1 MPARLKTMNKRLH
14 ITNGDSAGDML
25 TEIFSGEDEILCWR
39 DVLHDGP
46 LTLAPLAVHRRRRS
60 RFLADTLEALGDKS
74 LGDRPYDRIYADF
87 LARDHL
93 MAELEKYAA
102 VTLWFEHDL
111 YDQLQIAEIL
121 HRLSVLKQPVQE
133 LSLICIDAYPEVPY
147 FHGLGNLNP
156 SQLADLYPS
165 RQPLGER
172 QLAAG
177 RRIWQTLCAP
187 DPRGL
192 PVLAATVYDGL
203 PYMPAALRRYCQEFP
218 NHHDGL
224 TRTQSLLLKSV
235 GAPLSDLPE
244 LRHHLQLQA
253 ETGRLPAGASAE
265 SRYREVMSG
274 PLRFGR
280 IFMSLQ
286 SLEPAPFMGD
296 LWVRKELIALCE
308 GPTPYL
314 DANAGQD
321 GPLHSQE
328 TTYTLTGA
336 GRQAL
341 SGQIHWT
348 DENGYDLWR
357 GGVHLCGDRIW
368 YWDEAG
374 QTFTDHV

>member
-1 MPARLKTMNKRLH
+1 MMNKRLH
-14 ITNGDSAGDML
+14 ITNGDSTGNML
-25 TEIFSGEDEILCWR
+25 QEIFSGEDEILCWR

-46 LTLAPLAVHRRRRS
+46 LTLAPLAVHRRRRA
-60 RFLADTLEALGDKS
+60 RFLADTLETMGDKS
-74 LGDRPYDRIYADF
+74 LGDRPYDRIHADL

-93 MAELEKYAA
+93 VAELEKYAA

-121 HRLSVLKQPVQE
+121 YRLATLNRPVRE
-133 LSLICIDAYPEVPY
+133 LSLICIHAHPDVPY

-156 SQLADLYPS
+156 SQLADLFPS

-177 RRIWQTLCAP
+177 RRIWQTLCAS
-187 DPRGL
+187 DPRALPALATASIEGL
-192 PVLAATVYDGL
+192 PF
-203 PYMPAALRRYCQEFP
+203 MSAALRRFCQEFP
-218 NHHDGL
+218 NRHDGL
-224 TRTQSLLLKSV
+224 TRTQSLLLESV
-235 GAPLSDLPE
+235 GASLSDLPE

-253 ETGRLPAGASAE
+253 DTGRLPAGASAA

-286 SLEPAPFMGD
+286 SLEAAPFMGD
-296 LWVRKELIALCE
+296 LWVRKELIALC
-308 GPTPYL
+308 GAPTPYL
-314 DANAGQD
+314 DANADQD

-328 TTYTLTGA
+328 TTYTLTDA

-341 SGQIHWT
+341 SGQIHWA

-357 GGVHLCGDRIW
+357 GGVHLCGDQIW
-368 YWDEAG
+368 YWDEDGHA
-374 QTFTDHV
+374 FTDHV